1 MNPATRLPHEAQI
14 EALKAALEV
23 VMLQNSQLNDE
34 CTELRYLLREPRREQ
49 ARDWRDYQ
57 LLLSQDRM

>member
-34 CTELRYLLREPRREQ
+34 CTELRYLLRESRREQ